1 MLRRQQCRQYPDL
14 DNKLTEVEL
23 GGRGLGWSLTALL
36 WPCVGTWVWWKL
48 PERASGNAAVV
59 QPLHF
64 SGEGDETPERLL
76 LAQGH
81 RPFLLLLKK

>member
-1 MLRRQQCRQYPDL
+1 M
-14 DNKLTEVEL
+14 EL
-23 GGRGLGWSLTALL
+23 GGRGLGWPLMALL
-36 WPCVGTWVWWKL
+36 WPWGPYVGAWVWWKL
-48 PERASGNAAVV
+48 PERSSGNAAVV

-81 RPFLLLLKK
+81 RPFLLFLKK